1 MKPIYLEMNYFGP
14 HAHSEIDF
22 RALDEAPL
30 FLISGDTGAGKSTIF
45 DAMTYA
51 LFDKTTGDREA
62 REMRSQ
68 FAQPDQHTEVIFYFE
83 QGNFLYKVQR
93 CPEQEVF
100 KKRGTGTKTEKSQ
113 ASLAI
118 VDRVFGIEQASLAT
132 KPVDVASEIYGLLNL
147 SAEQFKK
154 IILLPQNDF
163 SRFLKS
169 ATNEKEEILKKIFGT
184 AIFTV
189 FSEEVRNQYTKNN
202 QENAALDS
210 ILQSQYS
217 SSVWTEEEAKALEEC
232 PDKEKFEKATE
243 FLEQKQMQESKAR
256 DLAKIA
262 QQQVETVDKAYED
275 ALLLEQEFLEAEKT
289 QKEYQEKIAEQ
300 AALYEQQKEAYEARS
315 WAQQFKDILRDL
327 EEVEKELEAN
337 QVREADYRSKAE
349 QEQKIL
355 GEVKKREQDLD
366 QKASEFGEKDKDI
379 EELTRTITQ
388 AEQAEKLIRQK
399 KDLEKK
405 IVHLQLKQSETDVPL
420 KEAQVKLEQLQ
431 KEILDES
438 ILQAE
443 KDALSRLKLDFHQQ
457 LSPLAEYLERL
468 KQENQLA
475 QKELNFAEEN
485 ITTLQQDFMLK
496 QESYQEKRKLRQ
508 SLMIAQL
515 QKELED
521 GLPCKVCGATEHP
534 LSHVELDVSDDDLKE
549 AMQQVDKAQEAFAAA
564 EERQEKAQRELEMA
578 QKKAAEKAETLQ
590 EMEQKFDQAYSQF
603 CQAHEDSFPKVFS
616 RQELNIIFQARED
629 SYRQKST
636 AQKERSL
643 EKDKLSVLVENLE
656 AERQGLFQESDKV
669 KAQLETIAQSLAEF
683 GQLQSSQALKEQKVI
698 LRQEVDN
705 YYTECQEVREK
716 IIALEKRYAEQ
727 KAKHEER
734 LMRIEEQKLKLQEGQ
749 RIIHKALAAPNAWT
763 SDLVTLKNW
772 LAEDKLPEISKFIN
786 TYELE
791 EKRLNRALAKYEEKL
806 SGKQRP
812 DLTELR
818 EEKQALNE
826 RYSQAQKTVIE
837 LSNTRQQLE
846 TTVAK
851 IEQILETQEKA
862 ADKAREMTKL
872 YNAIAGKTGDKLKL
886 ETFVVQHYLEK
897 VLIYANQ
904 HFINQLSNNRYR
916 FELAKESANKRR
928 DHGLDISIYDNETGA
943 SRSSN
948 TLSGGETFIAALS
961 IALALSEV
969 VQNSAQGVQIEA
981 LFVDEGF
988 GSLDQETLQKAMT
1001 ALEQI
1006 GENRLVGLIS
1016 HVEEMKDSIAQQL
1029 RVEKVG
1035 DGRSQVKLFSK

>member
-68 FAQPDQHTEVIFYFE
+68 FAQPDQRTEVTFYFE

-113 ASLAI
+113 ARLAI
-118 VDRVFGIEQASLAT
+118 VDKVFGTEQASLAT

-189 FSEEVRNQYTKNN
+189 FSEEVRHQYTKNN

-217 SSVWTEEEAKALEEC
+217 SSVWTEEEAKALDEC
-232 PDKEKFEKATE
+232 PENEKFKKATE
-243 FLEQKQMQESKAR
+243 FLEQMQLQESNAR
-256 DLAKIA
+256 DLARIA
-262 QQQVETVDKAYED
+262 QQQVEAADKAYEE
-275 ALLLEQEFLEAEKT
+275 ALLLEQEFLEAEKA
-289 QKEYQEKIAEQ
+289 QKEYQEKIVEQ
-300 AALYEQQKEAYEARS
+300 AALYEQQKKAYEARS

-327 EEVEKELEAN
+327 EEVEKEREAN
-337 QVREADYRSKAE
+337 EVREAEYRLKAE

-355 GEVKKREQDLD
+355 GEVKKHEQDLG
-366 QKASEFGEKDKDI
+366 QKASVFEEKDKAI

-399 KDLEKK
+399 KDFEKK
-405 IVHLQLKQSETDVPL
+405 IVHLQLQQRETDAPL
-420 KEAQVKLEQLQ
+420 KEAQTKLERVQ
-431 KEILDES
+431 KELLEEGV
-438 ILQAE
+438 LQAE

-468 KQENQLA
+468 KQENQGA
-475 QKELNFAEEN
+475 QEDLNVAEEN
-485 ITTLQQDFMLK
+485 ITKLEQEFMLK

-521 GLPCKVCGATEHP
+521 GLPCKVCGAIEHP
-534 LSHVELDVSDDDLKE
+534 LAQAKLDVSDSDLKE

-564 EERQEKAQRELEMA
+564 EERQEKAQSELERA
-578 QKKAAEKAETLQ
+578 QKKAAEKAEALQ
-590 EMEQKFDQAYSQF
+590 ETQQKFDQAYRQF
-603 CQAHEDSFPKVFS
+603 CQTHEGRFPEVFN
-616 RQELNIIFQARED
+616 RQELSNIFQARED
-629 SYRQKST
+629 SYKQKSI
-636 AQKERSL
+636 AQEEGSL
-643 EKDKLSVLVENLE
+643 EKDKLCVLVEKIE
-656 AERQGLFQESDKV
+656 AERQAFVQESDKV
-669 KAQLETIAQSLAEF
+669 KAQLETVVQSLAEF
-683 GQLQSSQALKEQKVI
+683 GQLQPSQTLKEQKET
-698 LRQEVDN
+698 LRQEVNN

-716 IIALEKRYAEQ
+716 IVALEKRYAEQ
-727 KAKHEER
+727 KAKHDER
-734 LMRIEEQKLKLQEGQ
+734 LTRIEEQKLKIQEGQ
-749 RIIHKALAAPNAWT
+749 RMIQKALAAPNAWT
-763 SDLVTLKNW
+763 NDLVTLKKW
-772 LAEDKLPEISKFIN
+772 LSEDKLPEISKFIN

-791 EKRLNRALAKYEEKL
+791 EKRLNRALAEYEEKL
-806 SGKQRP
+806 SDKQRP
-812 DLTELR
+812 HLTKLR
-818 EEKQALNE
+818 EEKQALNA
-826 RYSQAQKTVIE
+826 RHSQTQKTVIE

-851 IEQILETQEKA
+851 IKQVLETQGKA
-862 ADKAREMTKL
+862 ADKAREITKL
-872 YNAIAGKTGDKLKL
+872 YNAVAGKSGDKLKL

>member
-68 FAQPDQHTEVIFYFE
+68 FAQPDQRTEVIFYFE

-132 KPVDVASEIYGLLNL
+132 KPVNVASEIYGLLNL

-202 QENAALDS
+202 QENATLDS

-232 PDKEKFEKATE
+232 PDKEKFDKATE

-262 QQQVETVDKAYED
+262 QQQVETIDKAYED
-275 ALLLEQEFLEAEKT
+275 ALLLEREFLEAEKT

-300 AALYEQQKEAYEARS
+300 AAFYEQQKEAYEARS

-327 EEVEKELEAN
+327 EKVEKELEAN

-366 QKASEFGEKDKDI
+366 QKASEFEEKGKGI

-388 AEQAEKLIRQK
+388 AEQAEKLIWQK

-420 KEAQVKLEQLQ
+420 KEAQVKLDQLQ

-438 ILQAE
+438 ILQEE

-468 KQENQLA
+468 KQENQVA

-485 ITTLQQDFMLK
+485 IAKMEQDFMLK

-534 LSHVELDVSDDDLKE
+534 LSHVELDVSDDDLKA
-549 AMQQVDKAQEAFAAA
+549 AMQQVDEAQEAFAAA
-564 EERQEKAQRELEMA
+564 EERQEKAQSELEMA
-578 QKKAAEKAETLQ
+578 QKQATEKAETLQ
-590 EMEQKFDQAYSQF
+590 EMEQKFDQVYSQF
-603 CQAHEDSFPKVFS
+603 CQAHEGSFPKVFS

-643 EKDKLSVLVENLE
+643 EKEKLRVLVENLE

-669 KAQLETIAQSLAEF
+669 KAQLETVAQSLAEF
-683 GQLQSSQALKEQKVI
+683 GQLQPSQALKEQKVI

-749 RIIHKALAAPNAWT
+749 RIIQNALAAPNAWAN
-763 SDLVTLKNW
+763 DLVTLKNW
-772 LAEDKLPEISKFIN
+772 LTEDKLPEISKFIN

-791 EKRLNRALAKYEEKL
+791 EKRLNRALAKYEQKL

-818 EEKQALNE
+818 EEKQALSE
-826 RYSQAQKTVIE
+826 SFSQAQKTVIE

-846 TTVAK
+846 TIVAK
-851 IEQILETQEKA
+851 IEQTLETQGKA

-916 FELAKESANKRR
+916 FELAKESANKRH

>member
-68 FAQPDQHTEVIFYFE
+68 FAQPDQRTEVIFYFE

-243 FLEQKQMQESKAR
+243 FLDQKQMQESKAR

-262 QQQVETVDKAYED
+262 QQQVETIDKAYED
-275 ALLLEQEFLEAEKT
+275 ALLLEREFLEAEKT

-300 AALYEQQKEAYEARS
+300 AAFYEQQKEAYEARS
-315 WAQQFKDILRDL
+315 WAQQFKDILSDW

-366 QKASEFGEKDKDI
+366 QKASEFEEKGKGI

-388 AEQAEKLIRQK
+388 AEQAEKLIWQK

-420 KEAQVKLEQLQ
+420 KEAQVKLDQLQ

-438 ILQAE
+438 ILQEE

-468 KQENQLA
+468 KQENQVA

-485 ITTLQQDFMLK
+485 IAKMEQDFMLK

-534 LSHVELDVSDDDLKE
+534 LSHVELDVSDDDLKA
-549 AMQQVDKAQEAFAAA
+549 AMQQVDEAQEAFAAA
-564 EERQEKAQRELEMA
+564 EERQEKAQSELEMA
-578 QKKAAEKAETLQ
+578 QKQATEKAETLQ
-590 EMEQKFDQAYSQF
+590 EMEQKFDQVYSQF
-603 CQAHEDSFPKVFS
+603 CQAHEGSFPKVFS

-643 EKDKLSVLVENLE
+643 EKEKLRVLVENLE

-669 KAQLETIAQSLAEF
+669 KAQLETVAQSLAEF
-683 GQLQSSQALKEQKVI
+683 GQLQPSQALKEQKVI

-734 LMRIEEQKLKLQEGQ
+734 LTRIEEQKLKLQEGQ
-749 RIIHKALAAPNAWT
+749 RIIQNALAAPNAWAN
-763 SDLVTLKNW
+763 DLVTLKNW
-772 LAEDKLPEISKFIN
+772 LTEDKLPEISKFIN

-791 EKRLNRALAKYEEKL
+791 EKRLNRALAKYEQKL

-818 EEKQALNE
+818 EEKQALSE
-826 RYSQAQKTVIE
+826 SFSQAQKTVIE

-851 IEQILETQEKA
+851 IEQTLETQGKA

-904 HFINQLSNNRYR
+904 NFINQLSNNRYR
-916 FELAKESANKRR
+916 FELAKESSNKRR

>member
-68 FAQPDQHTEVIFYFE
+68 FAQPDQRTEVIFYFE

-232 PDKEKFEKATE
+232 PDKEKFDKATE

-262 QQQVETVDKAYED
+262 QQQVETINKAYED
-275 ALLLEQEFLEAEKT
+275 ALLLEREFLEAEKT

-300 AALYEQQKEAYEARS
+300 AAFYEQQKEAYEARS
-315 WAQQFKDILRDL
+315 WAQQFKDILRDW

-366 QKASEFGEKDKDI
+366 QKASEFEEKGKGI

-420 KEAQVKLEQLQ
+420 KEAQVKLNQLQ

-438 ILQAE
+438 ILQEE

-468 KQENQLA
+468 KQENQVA

-485 ITTLQQDFMLK
+485 IAKMEQDFMLK

-534 LSHVELDVSDDDLKE
+534 LSHVELDVSDDDLKA
-549 AMQQVDKAQEAFAAA
+549 AMQQVDEAQEAFAAA
-564 EERQEKAQRELEMA
+564 EERQEKAQSELEMA
-578 QKKAAEKAETLQ
+578 QKQATEKAETLQ
-590 EMEQKFDQAYSQF
+590 EMEQKFDQVYSQF
-603 CQAHEDSFPKVFS
+603 CQAHEGSFPKVFS

-643 EKDKLSVLVENLE
+643 EKEKLRVLVENLE

-669 KAQLETIAQSLAEF
+669 KAQLETVAQSLAEF
-683 GQLQSSQALKEQKVI
+683 GQLQPSQALKEQKVI

-749 RIIHKALAAPNAWT
+749 RIIQNALAAPNAWAN
-763 SDLVTLKNW
+763 DLVTLKNW
-772 LAEDKLPEISKFIN
+772 LTEDKLPEISKFIN

-791 EKRLNRALAKYEEKL
+791 EKRLNRALAKYEQKL

-818 EEKQALNE
+818 EEKQALSE
-826 RYSQAQKTVIE
+826 SFSQAQKTVIE

-846 TTVAK
+846 TIVAK
-851 IEQILETQEKA
+851 IEQTLETQGKA

>member
-68 FAQPDQHTEVIFYFE
+68 FAQPDQRTEVIFYFE

-100 KKRGTGTKTEKSQ
+100 KKRGVGTKTEKSQ

-232 PDKEKFEKATE
+232 PDKEKFDKATE

-262 QQQVETVDKAYED
+262 QQQVETIDKAYED
-275 ALLLEQEFLEAEKT
+275 ALLLEREFLEAEKT

-300 AALYEQQKEAYEARS
+300 AAFYEQQKEAYEARS

-327 EEVEKELEAN
+327 EKVEKELEAN

-366 QKASEFGEKDKDI
+366 QKASEFEEKGKGI

-388 AEQAEKLIRQK
+388 AEQAEKLIWQK

-420 KEAQVKLEQLQ
+420 KEAQVKLDQLQ

-438 ILQAE
+438 ILQEE
-443 KDALSRLKLDFHQQ
+443 KDTLSRLKLDFHQQ

-468 KQENQLA
+468 KQENQVA

-485 ITTLQQDFMLK
+485 IAKMEQDFMLK

-534 LSHVELDVSDDDLKE
+534 LSHVELDVSDDDLKA
-549 AMQQVDKAQEAFAAA
+549 AMQQVDEAQEAFAAA
-564 EERQEKAQRELEMA
+564 EGRHEKAQSELEMA

-590 EMEQKFDQAYSQF
+590 EMGQKFDQAYRQF
-603 CQAHEDSFPKVFS
+603 CQAHEGSFPKVFS

-656 AERQGLFQESDKV
+656 AERQGFVQESDKV
-669 KAQLETIAQSLAEF
+669 KAQLETVTQSLAEF
-683 GQLQSSQALKEQKVI
+683 GQLQPSQVLKEQKVI

-734 LMRIEEQKLKLQEGQ
+734 LTRIEEQKLKFQEGR
-749 RIIHKALAAPNAWT
+749 RIIQNALVAPNAWT
-763 SDLVTLKNW
+763 NDLVTLKNW

-791 EKRLNRALAKYEEKL
+791 EKRLNRALAAYEEKL

-818 EEKQALNE
+818 EEKQALSE
-826 RYSQAQKTVIE
+826 SFSQARKTVIE

-851 IEQILETQEKA
+851 IEQTLETQGKA

-916 FELAKESANKRR
+916 FELAKESSNKRR

>member
-68 FAQPDQHTEVIFYFE
+68 FAQPDQRTEVIFYFE

-100 KKRGTGTKTEKSQ
+100 KKRGVGTKTEKSQ

-132 KPVDVASEIYGLLNL
+132 KPVDVASEICGLLNL

-232 PDKEKFEKATE
+232 PDKEKFDKATE

-262 QQQVETVDKAYED
+262 QQQVETIDKAYED
-275 ALLLEQEFLEAEKT
+275 ALLLEREFLEAEKT

-300 AALYEQQKEAYEARS
+300 AAFYEQQKEAYEARS

-327 EEVEKELEAN
+327 EKVEKELEAN

-366 QKASEFGEKDKDI
+366 QKASEFEEKGKGI

-420 KEAQVKLEQLQ
+420 KEAQVKLDQLQ

-468 KQENQLA
+468 KQENQVA

-496 QESYQEKRKLRQ
+496 QKSYQEKRKLRQ

-534 LSHVELDVSDDDLKE
+534 LSHVELDVSDDDLKA
-549 AMQQVDKAQEAFAAA
+549 AMQQVDEAQEAFAAA
-564 EERQEKAQRELEMA
+564 EGRHEKAQSELEMA

-590 EMEQKFDQAYSQF
+590 EMGQKFDQAYRQF
-603 CQAHEDSFPKVFS
+603 CQAHEGSFPKVFS

-643 EKDKLSVLVENLE
+643 EKDKLSVLVEYLE
-656 AERQGLFQESDKV
+656 AERQGFVQESDKV
-669 KAQLETIAQSLAEF
+669 KAQLETVTQSLAEF
-683 GQLQSSQALKEQKVI
+683 GQLQPSQVLKEQKVI

-734 LMRIEEQKLKLQEGQ
+734 LTRIEEQKLKFQEGR
-749 RIIHKALAAPNAWT
+749 RIIQNALVAPNAWT
-763 SDLVTLKNW
+763 NDLVTLKNW

-791 EKRLNRALAKYEEKL
+791 EKRLNRALAAYEEKL

-818 EEKQALNE
+818 EEKQALSE
-826 RYSQAQKTVIE
+826 SFSQAQKTVIE

-851 IEQILETQEKA
+851 IEQTLETQGKA

-916 FELAKESANKRR
+916 FELAKESSNKRR

>member
-68 FAQPDQHTEVIFYFE
+68 FAQPDQRTEVIFYFE

-100 KKRGTGTKTEKSQ
+100 KKRGVGTKTEKSQ

-232 PDKEKFEKATE
+232 PDKEKFDKATE

-262 QQQVETVDKAYED
+262 QQQVETIDKAYED
-275 ALLLEQEFLEAEKT
+275 ALLLEREFLEAEKT

-300 AALYEQQKEAYEARS
+300 AAFYVQQKEAYEARS

-327 EEVEKELEAN
+327 EKVEKELEAN

-366 QKASEFGEKDKDI
+366 QKASEFEEKGKGI

-420 KEAQVKLEQLQ
+420 KEAQVKLDQLQ

-468 KQENQLA
+468 KQENQVA

-496 QESYQEKRKLRQ
+496 QKSYQEKRKLRQ

-534 LSHVELDVSDDDLKE
+534 LSHVELDVSDDDLKA
-549 AMQQVDKAQEAFAAA
+549 AMQQVDEAQEAFAAA
-564 EERQEKAQRELEMA
+564 EGRHEKAQSELEMA

-590 EMEQKFDQAYSQF
+590 EMGQKFDQAYRQF
-603 CQAHEDSFPKVFS
+603 CQAHEGSFPKVFS

-656 AERQGLFQESDKV
+656 AERQGFVQESDKV
-669 KAQLETIAQSLAEF
+669 KAQLETVTQSLAEF
-683 GQLQSSQALKEQKVI
+683 GQLQPSQVLKEQKVI

-734 LMRIEEQKLKLQEGQ
+734 LTRIEEQKLKFQEGR
-749 RIIHKALAAPNAWT
+749 RIIQNALVAPNAWT
-763 SDLVTLKNW
+763 NDLVTLKNW

-791 EKRLNRALAKYEEKL
+791 EKRLNRALAAYEEKL

-818 EEKQALNE
+818 EEKQALSE
-826 RYSQAQKTVIE
+826 SFSQAQKTVIE

-851 IEQILETQEKA
+851 IEQTLETQGKA

-916 FELAKESANKRR
+916 FELAKESSNKRR

>member
-68 FAQPDQHTEVIFYFE
+68 FAQPDQRTEVIFYFE

-100 KKRGTGTKTEKSQ
+100 KKRGVGTKTEKSQ

-132 KPVDVASEIYGLLNL
+132 KPVDVASEICGLLNL

-232 PDKEKFEKATE
+232 PDKEKFDKATE

-262 QQQVETVDKAYED
+262 QQQVETIDKAYED
-275 ALLLEQEFLEAEKT
+275 ALLLEREFLEAEKT

-300 AALYEQQKEAYEARS
+300 AAFYEQQKEAYEARS

-327 EEVEKELEAN
+327 EKVEKELEAN

-366 QKASEFGEKDKDI
+366 QKASEFEEKGKGI

-420 KEAQVKLEQLQ
+420 KEAQVKLDQLQ

-468 KQENQLA
+468 KQENQVA

-496 QESYQEKRKLRQ
+496 QKSYQEKRKLRQ

-534 LSHVELDVSDDDLKE
+534 LSHVELDVSDDDLKA
-549 AMQQVDKAQEAFAAA
+549 AMQQVDEAQEAFAAA
-564 EERQEKAQRELEMA
+564 EGRHEKAQSELEMA

-590 EMEQKFDQAYSQF
+590 EMGQKFDQAYRQF
-603 CQAHEDSFPKVFS
+603 CQAHEGSFPKVFS

-656 AERQGLFQESDKV
+656 AERQGFVQESDKV
-669 KAQLETIAQSLAEF
+669 KAQLETVTQSLAEF
-683 GQLQSSQALKEQKVI
+683 GQLQPSQVLKEQKVI

-734 LMRIEEQKLKLQEGQ
+734 LTRIEEQKLKFQEGR
-749 RIIHKALAAPNAWT
+749 RIIQNALVAPNAWT
-763 SDLVTLKNW
+763 NDLVTLKNW

-791 EKRLNRALAKYEEKL
+791 EKRLNRALAAYEEKL

-818 EEKQALNE
+818 EEKQALSE
-826 RYSQAQKTVIE
+826 SFSQAQKTVIE

-851 IEQILETQEKA
+851 IEQTLETQGKA

-916 FELAKESANKRR
+916 FELAKESSNKRR